1 MKNFRSN
8 KVKPMKKVI
17 IKFEEEEKSDSNKLI
32 KNELE
37 VLRCKEIQ
45 FPNDSVFGVIT
56 DEGDIMIWPIR
67 RIKSIKVQKMGD
79 GK

>member
-1 MKNFRSN
+1 
-8 KVKPMKKVI
+8 MKKVI

-37 VLRCKEIQ
+37 VLQCKEIQ

-56 DEGDIMIWPIR
+56 DEGDIMMWPIR
-67 RIKSIKVQKMGD
+67 RIKSIKVQKTGD

>member
-1 MKNFRSN
+1 
-8 KVKPMKKVI
+8 MKKVI
-17 IKFEEEEKSDSNKLI
+17 IKFEEEKSDSNKLI

-37 VLRCKEIQ
+37 VLRCKDIQ

-56 DEGDIMIWPIR
+56 DEGDIIMWPIR
-67 RIKSIKVQKMGD
+67 RIKSIKVQKTGD

>member
-1 MKNFRSN
+1 
-8 KVKPMKKVI
+8 MKKVI
-17 IKFEEEEKSDSNKLI
+17 IKFEEEKSDSNKLI

-56 DEGDIMIWPIR
+56 DEGDIMMWPIR

>member
-1 MKNFRSN
+1 
-8 KVKPMKKVI
+8 MKKVI

-37 VLRCKEIQ
+37 VLRCKKIQ